1 MNFEHSDE
9 RRMLADTLNRFIREQ
24 YGFATRQRICASAQ
38 GCSREVW
45 QRLAELGAIAALFPE
60 SDGGFGGAGFD
71 IAIVFESMGRGLVVR
86 WSSRWSAP

>member
-38 GCSREVW
+38 GCSREV
-45 QRLAELGAIAALFPE
+45 
-60 SDGGFGGAGFD
+60 
-71 IAIVFESMGRGLVVR
+71 
-86 WSSRWSAP
+86 